1 MIKMAEIATVVGID
15 LSGSWWDVA
24 TWPVG
29 EVLRFA
35 NDAHGHAACLAWLGR
50 TVAEGSVVA
59 CEASGGL
66 ERPVVDILHH
76 GGYAVRVVDAG
87 QVLHFSRAQGRK
99 AKTDPIDAGMIARFA
114 ATFPGLPTTPDP
126 TRQAL
131 VDLVSARDLLVA
143 QLTASR
149 NCGSHMRERGA
160 LKCLERCVETLM
172 RQIVRL
178 DGLISALIAKTP
190 AYAARSRIL
199 RSVPGVGPA
208 TVSRLLASLP
218 ELGKVSAK
226 RVACLVGVAPMADDS
241 GERRGGRHIV
251 GGRHDVRRTVYMAA
265 LVATQRNPVLR
276 SFYEQLCARGKAKK
290 LALIAVIR
298 KLVVILNTMIARN
311 SIWTDQAETA

>member
-1 MIKMAEIATVVGID
+1 MAEIATVVGID

-24 TWPVG
+24 TWPAG

-35 NDAHGHAACLAWLGR
+35 NDPHGHAACLAWLGCA
-50 TVAEGSVVA
+50 VAPGSVVA

-66 ERPVVDILHH
+66 ERTAVEILHQR
-76 GGYAVRVVDAG
+76 GYGVRVVDAG

-99 AKTDPIDAGMIARFA
+99 AKTDAIDAGMIARFA
-114 ATFPGLPTTPDP
+114 ATFPGLPITPDP

-149 NCGSHMRERGA
+149 NCASHMRERGA
-160 LKCLERCVETLM
+160 LKCLERCLETLM
-172 RQIVRL
+172 RQIVRI
-178 DGLISALIAKTP
+178 DGLIAALIAKTP

-218 ELGKVSAK
+218 ELGTVSAK

-241 GERRGGRHIV
+241 GARRGGRHIV
-251 GGRHDVRRTVYMAA
+251 GGRHDVLRTVYMAA

-276 SFYEQLCARGKAKK
+276 AFYEQLCARGKAKK
-290 LALIAVIR
+290 QALIAVIR
-298 KLVVILNTMIARN
+298 KLIVILNTMIARN
-311 SIWTDQAETA
+311 LMWIDQTETK